1 MLNIQIH
8 VNILEID
15 SRNLTMTK
23 DYRGRHE
30 IVTQMLRTASNNG
43 SEGVSKT
50 LIMYKSFLSYA
61 QLKEYLSFLV
71 ENGLLEEFPQQVR
84 SSQNKKSI
92 YKITQKGLRLLHICN
107 EIGSLVGLDE
117 IS

>member
-1 MLNIQIH
+1 MLNIQTH

-15 SRNLTMTK
+15 ARNLTMTK

-30 IVTQMLRTASNNG
+30 IVTQMPRTANNNG

-71 ENGLLEEFPQQVR
+71 VNGLLEEFPQLPHLSHLILLEDVYLIAR
-84 SSQNKKSI
+84 NRI
-92 YKITQKGLRLLHICN
+92 YRIK
-107 EIGSLVGLDE
+107 SLVPSRQTRN
-117 IS
+117 IY